1 MIGLIVGTSEG
12 KELLEGL
19 NKFTEDIFVSTA
31 TNYGGEL
38 LKGYKY
44 KFLNTKPLNK
54 EELKNML
61 EENGVRKLIDASHPY
76 ALEVSINAMEVAN
89 ELSIE
94 YIRYERPS
102 VIDKYRGHRLVN
114 IISDYSELN
123 NSLSSIK
130 GNILNTTGSRNIKKF
145 IDLKIENRI
154 IHRVLASLK
163 VMEELCNLG
172 IEPEDIIAVKG
183 VFSEEFN
190 RAVLREYK
198 CEAIIMKDSGVE
210 GGTVQKIEA
219 ALKEQV
225 KVVVIGR
232 KQLEYNKVFDNIY
245 ELIDY
250 VS

>member
-31 TNYGGEL
+31 TNYGGDL

-54 EELKNML
+54 EELKNKL
-61 EENGVRKLIDASHPY
+61 EEYGVRKLIDASHPY
-76 ALEVSINAMEVAN
+76 ALEVSINAMEAAK

-102 VIDKYRGHRLVN
+102 VIDKYRDNRLVN
-114 IISDYSELN
+114 IISDYSELKS
-123 NSLSSIK
+123 SLSSVK
-130 GNILNTTGSRNIKKF
+130 GNVLNTTGSRNIKK
-145 IDLKIENRI
+145 ILDLKIENRM

-198 CEAIIMKDSGVE
+198 CDAIIMKDSGVE
-210 GGTVQKIEA
+210 GGTVQKVEA
-219 ALKEQV
+219 ALKENV
-225 KVVVIGR
+225 KIVVIGR
-232 KQLEYNKVFDNIY
+232 KQLEYKRVFTNIN
-245 ELIDY
+245 ELITY

>member
-54 EELKNML
+54 DELKNKL
-61 EENGVRKLIDASHPY
+61 EEYEVRKLIDASHPY
-76 ALEVSINAMEVAN
+76 ALEVSINAMEAAK

-102 VIDKYRGHRLVN
+102 VIDKYKDNRLVN
-114 IISDYSELN
+114 IISDYSELKS
-123 NSLSSIK
+123 SLMNVK
-130 GNILNTTGSRNIKKF
+130 GNILNTTGSRNIEKILK
-145 IDLKIENRI
+145 LKIENRI

-190 RAVLREYK
+190 RAILKEYN
-198 CEAIIMKDSGVE
+198 CEAILMKDSGVE
-210 GGTVQKIEA
+210 GGTVQKVEA

-225 KVVVIGR
+225 KIIVIGR
-232 KQLEYNKVFDNIY
+232 KKLEYRRVFTNIN
-245 ELIDY
+245 ELIIY

>member
-12 KELLEGL
+12 KELLKGL

-44 KFLNTKPLNK
+44 KLLNTKPLNK

-61 EENGVRKLIDASHPY
+61 EENEVRKLIDASHPY

-102 VIDKYRGHRLVN
+102 VIDKYSGHRLVN
-114 IISDYSELN
+114 IISDYSELK

-130 GNILNTTGSRNIKKF
+130 GNILNTTGSRNIKK
-145 IDLKIENRI
+145 ILDLKIENRI

-190 RAVLREYK
+190 RAILREYK

-219 ALKEQV
+219 ALKEQI
-225 KVVVIGR
+225 KIVVIGR
-232 KQLEYNKVFDNIY
+232 KQLEYNKVFDNIN